1 MQKHLLEIRA
11 DKKQTEW
18 FEIFTSGL
26 DTAYS
31 TKSPDTIA
39 MSFAGITNKGR
50 YIVLDERVYNNAEI
64 GTPIAPSD
72 TSKNYFDFLERNRKE
87 WGLAKHVFVDSGQ
100 MQQQLQN

>member
-1 MQKHLLEIRA
+1 MYKNKILGLRGKATGLVFSIFDRKHHLITVADAKAFIRNRA

-50 YIVLDERVYNNAEI
+50 YIVLDERVYNNAGNWYSYSSI
-64 GTPIAPSD
+64 
-72 TSKNYFDFLERNRKE
+72 
-87 WGLAKHVFVDSGQ
+87 
-100 MQQQLQN
+100 